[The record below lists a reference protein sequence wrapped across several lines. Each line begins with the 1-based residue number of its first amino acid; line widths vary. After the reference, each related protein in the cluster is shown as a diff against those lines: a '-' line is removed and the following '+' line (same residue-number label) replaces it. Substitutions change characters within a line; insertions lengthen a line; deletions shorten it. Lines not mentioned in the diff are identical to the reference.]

1 MTIWYRG
8 GLRSQDHRIL
18 EVTFRWIECTNLH
31 SWNLRR
37 CFIISP
43 RDPWKVPTL
52 EDKGVTQGP
61 KAPLKS
67 VPLSIS
73 FAFCLHPKRRYINA
87 LLVALAVV
95 FSYQVLEP
103 PRALNASGLL
113 GRFHRCTHC
122 IHHHQFDMAD
132 RIRSGAVLEE
142 SVFLIWDFEFSGMS
156 AFSLRKHTAQPW
168 LLNTRLTFFSPRG
181 TQDATDH
188 HQKHQKQVV
197 LGR

>member
-1 MTIWYRG
+1 MHEFAFLESQAMFHHIAT
-8 GLRSQDHRIL
+8 RSLESSNLGRQGSDTRTKGTL
-18 EVTFRWIECTNLH
+18 EVCSFVY
-31 SWNLRR
+31 
-37 CFIISP
+37 FI
-43 RDPWKVPTL
+43 R
-52 EDKGVTQGP
+52 
-61 KAPLKS
+61 
-67 VPLSIS
+67 
-73 FAFCLHPKRRYINA
+73 FCLHPKRRYINA
-87 LLVALAVV
+87 LLVALAVF

-181 TQDATDH
+181 SQDATDH